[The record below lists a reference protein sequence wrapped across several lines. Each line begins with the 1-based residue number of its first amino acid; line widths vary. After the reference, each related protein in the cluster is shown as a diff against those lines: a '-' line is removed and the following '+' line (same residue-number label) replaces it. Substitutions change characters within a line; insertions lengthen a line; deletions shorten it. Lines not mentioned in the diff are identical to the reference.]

1 MPYQHNSIFARLS
14 AILSPAAKREQTPEV
29 YTAIF
34 QALYDLMPDH
44 EHPKTWA
51 NSLRYLQDDNER
63 QVFSA
68 YEWHSAKIIINH
80 IKPPPKECRIHDT
93 PPPGKN
99 NTAIVID
106 HFQDFVRKYNELGR
120 GKKIDGAAVKKL
132 LAEFKMMVKEDVKK
146 PQHLSKIK

>member
-1 MPYQHNSIFARLS
+1 MSNQHHSIFSRIS
-14 AILSPAAKREQTPEV
+14 SFFSPAAKHEQIPEI

-34 QALYDLMPDH
+34 QSLYDLLPDH

-51 NSLRYLQDDNER
+51 NSLRNLQDDNER

-99 NTAIVID
+99 NTAIVLD
-106 HFQDFVRKYNELGR
+106 HFQDFIRKYNELGR
-120 GKKIDGAAVKKL
+120 DKKIDSTAAKRQLNELRLLVQDTVKQPQ
-132 LAEFKMMVKEDVKK
+132 KK
-146 PQHLSKIK
+146 SRMK